1 MSRVSCRG
9 PYANLTRNRMCGEN
23 IVERVKQLRW
33 TKSKKLKIKE
43 IGRERKIY
51 TKIRERR
58 MQDYRNKVCDTIE
71 LRATCYSFTY
81 AHIHTIVLPL
91 TLSR

>member
-1 MSRVSCRG
+1 
-9 PYANLTRNRMCGEN
+9 MCGEK

-43 IGRERKIY
+43 IEKERKIY

-58 MQDYRNKVCDTIE
+58 MQDYRNKICDAIE
-71 LRATCYSFTY
+71 LRTTCFSFTY

-91 TLSR
+91 VLAASHTLSLIN